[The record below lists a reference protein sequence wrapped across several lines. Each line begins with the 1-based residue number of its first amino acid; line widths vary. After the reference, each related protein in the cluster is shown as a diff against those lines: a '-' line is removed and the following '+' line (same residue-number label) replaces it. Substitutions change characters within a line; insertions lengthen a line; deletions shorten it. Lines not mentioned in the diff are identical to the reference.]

1 MKQKILIVGIL
12 LIAGL
17 ILASPAS
24 AATLVDKNTHNVY
37 SAKFHCYG
45 SMTYT
50 TYKISASHYRTYV
63 YVKYKNGKDGKL
75 QIDLTKP
82 SSNKIKMTVLQRTD
96 WGNSYNTK
104 YFYTSWSVYKFY
116 FSYFKYA
123 LRSMTS

>member
-12 LIAGL
+12 LIMGMF
-17 ILASPAS
+17 LASPVS

-37 SAKFHCYG
+37 STKFNCYG

-50 TYKISASHYRTYV
+50 TYKISTYHYRTYI
-63 YVKYKNGKDGKL
+63 YVKYKNGKDGKV

-82 SSNKIKMTVLQRTD
+82 SYNKIKMTVLQRTD

-104 YFYTSWSVYKFY
+104 YIYTSWSVYKFY
-116 FSYFKYA
+116 FSYFKYV